1 MWLALRK
8 GLHMKVSLHIISFVG
23 RAAAQEAAASTAADV
38 QLAML
43 FPPAQRPYILFLHAA
58 DSHRL
63 NRSLLRSVNP
73 SSL

>member
-1 MWLALRK
+1 MTFA
-8 GLHMKVSLHIISFVG
+8 G

-63 NRSLLRSVNP
+63 NHSLLRSYNP
-73 SSL
+73 TFC